1 MPSGPGMIR
10 TERKVVEILRI
21 LKDHQ
26 DPIGA
31 KRLSELMAERG
42 FVLSDRAVQYY
53 LRYLDEMGFTSKV
66 GNHGRVL
73 TERGRSE
80 TEKALVDDRMGFI
93 ISKLERLAFRS
104 TFDPGTM
111 TGDVAYNLTIVPE
124 DRLEEARKAFD
135 AVIGAGCGF
144 FSHYRVVDRHPQM
157 PSGCAGIMTVCSIT
171 MDGVF
176 QHHGIPVR
184 VAYGGTLR
192 VREGEATEF
201 VDLIGY
207 RGTTIDPLALFIS
220 SGLTSIGSLIAT
232 GTGVG
237 LANIRQVPGSARAK
251 VTELIGSMQDA
262 GFVFPVTMG
271 IEVFNAPPDPYRL
284 SIVAF
289 SGMNMAGYCR
299 ELGIPAST
307 EIGAGNVPFA
317 RVVDG
322 G

>member
-1 MPSGPGMIR
+1 MIK

-21 LKDHQ
+21 LKEHHE
-26 DPIGA
+26 PLGA

-53 LRYLDEMGFTSKV
+53 LRYLDEMGFTNKI
-66 GNHGRVL
+66 GNHGRIL

-80 TEKALVDDRMGFI
+80 TDKALVDDRTGFI

-104 TFDPGTM
+104 TFDPETM
-111 TGDVAYNLTIVPE
+111 TGDVAYNLSIVPE
-124 DRLEEARKAFD
+124 DRLDQVRNAFD

-144 FSHYRVVDRHPQM
+144 FSHYRIVDRHPRV
-157 PSGCAGIMTVCSIT
+157 PSGSVGLITVCSIT

-176 QHHGIPVR
+176 QHNGIPVR
-184 VAYGGTLR
+184 VAYGGTLELKDR
-192 VREGEATEF
+192 AATGF

-220 SGLTSIGSLIAT
+220 SGLTSIGSLVST

-237 LANIRQVPGSARAK
+237 LANIRQVPDSSEAQVK
-251 VTELIGSMQDA
+251 ELIASLRSA
-262 GFVFPVTMG
+262 GFVFPVVMG
-271 IEVFNAPPDPYRL
+271 TEVFNAPPDPYRI

-289 SGMNMAGYCR
+289 SGMNMAGHCR
-299 ELGIPAST
+299 ELGIPITT
-307 EIGAGNVPFA
+307 EIGAGNIPYA
-317 RVVDG
+317 KVVDG
-322 G
+322 E